1 MPRLAVVGHICIDL
15 TPAITDAARLAPG
28 RLIDVGP
35 LAVSLGGCVAN
46 TARALSNLG
55 LSSRIH
61 ATVGDD
67 DLGRLV
73 ADKLAEIDGVVG
85 SPRIVRGS
93 STSYSLVLEPAGS
106 DRTFWHHTGANDL
119 FDGADVDL
127 NGIDALHIGYPS
139 LLPRMLDDDAEL
151 LLRLLRRA
159 RAAGVTTSIDLAV
172 VDPDDTG
179 RDWESILRAVIAET
193 DVISPSLDD
202 LTSALGPSSAAG
214 GGLAEFAA
222 RLLSWGAAV
231 VAVSDGSAGMLLRTA
246 DAARLSRAG
255 RLLAPLADAWADA
268 TVRMPPVAV
277 ETVVTTNGAGDALTA
292 GLLSAIADE
301 SSPQVACSVATAAAA
316 AVVSGAEPTVETIAR
331 LRPELAIGIGAAA
344 GVGAAAGARR
354 VDAAFVPTRPTI
366 TLLQPNRPSD
376 RFYRGG
382 ARIDEFRSDAEHAE
396 YTPEDWVASTT
407 SVRGQNATGQTR
419 LPDGRLLRDAIAD
432 DPIGWLGTDH
442 VDSFGSDTMLLVKLL
457 DAGQRLP
464 IHAHPDREFARREL
478 AAAHGKAEAWFILSP
493 GEVLLGLT
501 RDFDGAELLDLVARQ
516 DTEELLGSMHRVSV
530 SRGDRIF
537 VPPGLL
543 HAIGEGILLAE
554 VQEPEDLSILLEWR
568 GFELD
573 GAQEGH
579 LGLGFER
586 ALRAVETRRRSTEE
600 IQQLVRPAAAGTTRC
615 LPEEADAFFRLDEV
629 RITRR
634 VELEAGFAVVIVVE
648 GSLQFTGGPE
658 TIEAAAGSTLLIP
671 ASAGSVALTGDG
683 IVLIARPPAPR

>member
-73 ADKLAEIDGVVG
+73 AAKLAEIDGVAG
-85 SPRIVRGS
+85 SPRITGGS
-93 STSYSLVLEPAGS
+93 STSYSLVLEPAGA

-119 FDGADVDL
+119 FDGADVDMT
-127 NGIDALHIGYPS
+127 GIDALHIGYPS

-172 VDPDDTG
+172 VDPDDTS
-179 RDWESILRAVIAET
+179 RDWEAILRAVIAET

-214 GGLAEFAA
+214 GDLAEFAA
-222 RLLSWGAAV
+222 RLLGWGAAV
-231 VAVSDGSAGMLLRTA
+231 VAISDGSAGMLLRTA
-246 DAARLSRAG
+246 DAARLTRAG
-255 RLLAPLADAWADA
+255 RLLAPLAHAWADA

-292 GLLSAIADE
+292 GLLFAIANE

-316 AVVSGAEPTVETIAR
+316 AIVSGAEPTVETIAR
-331 LRPELAIGIGAAA
+331 LRPELAIGAAA
-344 GVGAAAGARR
+344 GVGAAA
-354 VDAAFVPTRPTI
+354 VPTRPTGPRPRPTI
-366 TLLQPNRPSD
+366 TLLQPNRPAD

-382 ARIDEFRSDAEHAE
+382 SRIDEFRSHAEHAE

-407 SVRGQNATGQTR
+407 SVRGEHATGQTR
-419 LPDGRLLRDAIAD
+419 LPDGRLLREAIAE
-432 DPIGWLGTDH
+432 DPTGWLGADH
-442 VDSFGSDTMLLVKLL
+442 VGSFGSDTMLLVKLL

-493 GEVLLGLT
+493 GDIHLGLT
-501 RDFDGAELLDLVARQ
+501 RDFDTAELLDLVARQ
-516 DTEELLGSMHRVSV
+516 DTEELLASMHRVPV
-530 SRGDRIF
+530 SRGDRVF
-537 VPPGLL
+537 VPPGVL

-573 GAQEGH
+573 GAHDGH

-586 ALRAVETRRRSTEE
+586 ALRAVETHRRSTEE
-600 IQQLVRPAAAGTTRC
+600 IRQLVRRAAAGTTRC

-629 RITRR
+629 GIARR
-634 VELEAGFAVVIVVE
+634 AELEAGFAVVIVVE
-648 GSLQFTGGPE
+648 GSLHLAGSQE
-658 TIEAAAGSTLLIP
+658 SIEAPAGSTLLIP
-671 ASAGSVALTGDG
+671 ASAGPVALTGKG
-683 IVLIARPPAPR
+683 TVLVARPPAPHP